1 MLEQGFHSRLHLYC
15 PFSMVQLYAVISERE
30 KTARFRNAIFFG
42 RLPGLPQP
50 PNASPVSASQT
61 TTRRGLFLALGAHV
75 FWGSMPLYL
84 LLVQSVPPLEFV
96 AWRLAFTLP
105 LCLAALA
112 VLRGWAELR
121 AVLRNRR
128 TLLTLLGS
136 ATMVAVNWWLYV
148 WAIHNG
154 HIYAASLGYYIL
166 PLMMML
172 LGLVVLGEKLTRRQ
186 WTAVVLAAL
195 GVGVLAIGALT
206 TMWLSLAMAVTF
218 GIYGL
223 LRKTVAAGPLAGL
236 TVESIIL
243 IPVALAI
250 VGWYG
255 ASPAGSALTQGWGV
269 ALAVAWSGPMTAVPL
284 MLFASA
290 ARRMPY
296 TVIGFLQF
304 SSPTIVFLLG
314 LTVFGE
320 ELRPAQLACYVLIWT
335 AAALF
340 TWDLIRNRRTPAA
353 S

>member
-1 MLEQGFHSRLHLYC
+1 MVHLY
-15 PFSMVQLYAVISERE
+15 AAISERE
-30 KTARFRNAIFFG
+30 KTARFRNAIICR

-50 PNASPVSASQT
+50 PNGWSVSASQT
-61 TTRRGLFLALGAHV
+61 KTRSGLFLALGAHV
-75 FWGSMPLYL
+75 VWGSMPLYL

-96 AWRLAFTLP
+96 AWRLVFTLP
-105 LCLAALA
+105 LCLALLA
-112 VLRGWAELR
+112 ALRGWGELR
-121 AVLRNRR
+121 AVLRNARAV
-128 TLLTLLGS
+128 LTLFGS
-136 ATMVAVNWWLYV
+136 AAMVAVNWWLYV

-186 WTAVVLAAL
+186 WGAVALAAL
-195 GVGVLAIGALT
+195 GVGILAAGALT
-206 TMWLSLAMAVTF
+206 TMWLSMAMAVTF

-223 LRKTVAAGPLAGL
+223 LRKTVAAGPLTGL
-236 TVESIIL
+236 TVESLIL

-250 VGWYG
+250 VGWYW
-255 ASPAGSALTQGWGV
+255 ASPAGPALAQGWGV

-284 MLFASA
+284 MMFAAA

-320 ELRPAQLACYVLIWT
+320 ELRPAQLACYVLIWA

-340 TWDLIRNRRTPAA
+340 TWELLRSRKARTMAEETVAA
-353 S
+353 